1 MCYTHYLQ
9 AAASSVPPGSMQ
21 SLWSCDAS
29 VTPRVGDVAKRGPN
43 WRWGDQDCGEQE
55 IGLVVHCSLWSTAA
69 SQQQQQQ
76 SDTGLAVSVMW
87 KDGSRNV
94 YRWGVHQQ
102 YDITVLQRRAE
113 APATA
118 AAADATRSSKS
129 TAAAGTASTTA
140 AATTTSAATIATTAA
155 AADEHAQAAALPS
168 LLTLLLQA
176 VDAMHTT
183 STAHSAAKGAASGEQ
198 AVQHSSTCEALAAAQ
213 VLLERMQLLLTADGS
228 AATATTAAA
237 AAAVS
242 TDKPETAASS
252 DEFVGASGQ
261 RRRWNWSDCSHS
273 VPALLD
279 ADTAADGS
287 DAATAAAA
295 TAAAAAAE
303 VDLTL
308 DPAHCFTNLQCTS
321 GREPAFSCT
330 VQQGADRG
338 WGVALTTIGWARFTG
353 VHTWMVHLDS
363 VR

>member
-1 MCYTHYLQ
+1 
-9 AAASSVPPGSMQ
+9 VQ
-21 SLWSCDAS
+21 SLWSCEAS

-55 IGLVVHCSLWSTAA
+55 TGLVVHCSPWYNTPSQ
-69 SQQQQQQ
+69 SQQQQEQQ
-76 SDTGLAVSVMW
+76 QQQHGDTGLAVSVMW
-87 KDGSRNV
+87 KDGSKYV
-94 YRWGVHQQ
+94 YRWGVQQQ
-102 YDITVLQRRAE
+102 YDITVLQRSTE
-113 APATA
+113 PATV
-118 AAADATRSSKS
+118 AADATRSSSS
-129 TAAAGTASTTA
+129 TAVASTASTA
-140 AATTTSAATIATTAA
+140 VAATTTNAATIATTAA

-183 STAHSAAKGAASGEQ
+183 STAYSAAKGAASDEQ

-213 VLLERMQLLLTADGS
+213 TLLERVQLLLTADGS
-228 AATATTAAA
+228 TTTAAT
-237 AAAVS
+237 AAVS
-242 TDKPETAASS
+242 TDQQETAASS

-273 VPALLD
+273 VAALLD
-279 ADTAADGS
+279 ADTVADGT

-295 TAAAAAAE
+295 TAAAAAE

-321 GREPAFSCT
+321 GREPEFSCT

-338 WGVALTTIGWARFTG
+338 WGVALTTVGWARFTG

>member
-1 MCYTHYLQ
+1 
-9 AAASSVPPGSMQ
+9 VPPGSVQ
-21 SLWSCDAS
+21 SLWSSDAS

-55 IGLVVHCSLWSTAA
+55 IGLVVDCSPWCTAA
-69 SQQQQQQ
+69 SQSQLQQQQQQQQ
-76 SDTGLAVSVMW
+76 SDAGLAVSVMW

-94 YRWGVHQQ
+94 YRWGVQQQ
-102 YDITVLQRRAE
+102 YDITVLQRSDVS
-113 APATA
+113 PT
-118 AAADATRSSKS
+118 AAADATRSSSS
-129 TAAAGTASTTA
+129 TTVASTASTTA
-140 AATTTSAATIATTAA
+140 AAITTSAAIVTTAAA
-155 AADEHAQAAALPS
+155 AADEHAQAAALP
-168 LLTLLLQA
+168 LLLALLLQA

-198 AVQHSSTCEALAAAQ
+198 AVLHSSTREALAAAQ
-213 VLLERMQLLLTADGS
+213 TLLEQVQLLLTADGS
-228 AATATTAAA
+228 TTTAAT
-237 AAAVS
+237 AAVS
-242 TDKPETAASS
+242 TDQQETAASS

-273 VPALLD
+273 VAALLD
-279 ADTAADGS
+279 ADTVADGT

-295 TAAAAAAE
+295 TAAAAAE

-321 GREPAFSCT
+321 GREPEFSCT

-338 WGVALTTIGWARFTG
+338 WGVALTTVGWARFTG